1 MESSINEEHSLCRDL
16 EECTIS
22 WNGGKKNP
30 NPLIIDLLES
40 IDHNAKGEFQHL
52 IFLDCVFYLFTLL

>member
-1 MESSINEEHSLCRDL
+1 MRNIHFVETWKNVQYLGI
-16 EECTIS
+16 
-22 WNGGKKNP
+22 GGKNP

-40 IDHNAKGEFQHL
+40 IDHNAQGEFQHL